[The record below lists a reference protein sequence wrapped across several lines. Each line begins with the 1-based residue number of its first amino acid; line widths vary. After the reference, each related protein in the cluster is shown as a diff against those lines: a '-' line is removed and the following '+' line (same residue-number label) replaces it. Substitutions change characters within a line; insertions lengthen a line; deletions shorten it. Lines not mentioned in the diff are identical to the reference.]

1 MKKTRLL
8 ALLLAVVMMLGIFV
22 GCSKP
27 AEDEDTQNPTTDS
40 NVEEDKT
47 PAAED
52 NASDE
57 TPVEEE
63 VKYMKLQWNQQIG
76 IDSIFEDPWID
87 QQSLYPNMVFDA
99 LVAYEPQNERLVGRL
114 ATDWTQSEDGL
125 TYTITLRDDVKWHDG
140 EPMTAEDVIFTFN
153 TEAANPMCNYRTSI
167 RNIEGYDAVSNG
179 EATELS
185 GLSAEG
191 NVITI
196 KLSSVKATFM
206 HGLRTL
212 MILPKHLLA
221 DVAPADISTYEEFWS
236 KPVGT
241 GAYKMDVVSFPD
253 YFTLVANEDYW
264 DETAGIKHVQFTN
277 YSAGGNDAM
286 VAAMI
291 AGELDYVFGN
301 ATNDMAVAENIV
313 AQNSDVKTLL
323 LSGGGTTRYMAFN
336 LNGREDGNNKEIL
349 KDSKV
354 RQAFDLIIDQNVIA
368 SFYSGQAVA
377 LSTLVNPS
385 SPQYNADIPLPYQD
399 IETAKQMLDEAG
411 FDYSQ
416 TIDIAYYYDDQTTA
430 DIMALIKQE
439 FAEAGVTVETTLLS
453 GDLNTLIY
461 ESCNYDMIY
470 LGSSHWL
477 PAGCYGSLATTG
489 NFNFLGME
497 EERGEV
503 FDADATGYFATGDDA
518 ELKKIADRLQANDYK
533 YRYTIPCYTLNTVQ
547 MYNAAHISI
556 PADIFSVTNCTNYR
570 FNEWSLIG

>member
-470 LGSSHWL
+470 LGGSHWL